1 MNIPDTKTAVDK
13 EVGEA
18 QKITSMANSQS
29 KDQKKGHPRGTEGA
43 KNSPFC
49 YADGHLSSQEC
60 GLGTNISE
68 IQRPGCTPK

>member
-18 QKITSMANSQS
+18 QKIISMANRQS

-49 YADGHLSSQEC
+49 YADGHLKNVDLEQ
-60 GLGTNISE
+60 TF
-68 IQRPGCTPK
+68 QKYKRRVTPR